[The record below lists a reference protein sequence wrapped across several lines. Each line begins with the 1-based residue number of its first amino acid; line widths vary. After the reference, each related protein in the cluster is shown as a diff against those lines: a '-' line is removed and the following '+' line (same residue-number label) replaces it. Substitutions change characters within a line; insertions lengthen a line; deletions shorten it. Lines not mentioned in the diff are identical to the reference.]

1 MKKTRTVYALLFAVL
16 LLTEIIIALFVHDN
30 FIRPY
35 IGDALVTVLICC
47 FLRVFIPKGVKVLPV
62 FVFLF
67 ASLVETAQYFDIVR
81 LLGLESN
88 TFISTVIGRTFSF
101 TDIICYGIG
110 CTAFYLAEKII
121 NKKMVTI

>member
-1 MKKTRTVYALLFAVL
+1 MKKTRTVYALFFFIL
-16 LLTEIIIALFVHDN
+16 LITEICIALFVNDS

-81 LLGLESN
+81 LLGLEGN

-101 TDIICYGIG
+101 TDIICYGVG
-110 CTAFYLAEKII
+110 CITFYLAEKII
-121 NKKMVTI
+121 NKKKVTI

>member
-1 MKKTRTVYALLFAVL
+1 MKKTRTVYALLFFIL
-16 LLTEIIIALFVHDN
+16 LITEICIALFVHDN

-35 IGDALVTVLICC
+35 IGDVLVTVLICC

-62 FVFLF
+62 FVFIF

-81 LLGLESN
+81 LLDLESN

-121 NKKMVTI
+121 NKKKVII

>member
-1 MKKTRTVYALLFAVL
+1 MKKTRTVYALFFFIL
-16 LLTEIIIALFVHDN
+16 LITEICIALFVHDN

-88 TFISTVIGRTFSF
+88 AFISTVIGRTFSF
-101 TDIICYGIG
+101 TDIICYGVG
-110 CTAFYLAEKII
+110 CITFYLAEKII
-121 NKKMVTI
+121 NKKKVTI

>member
-1 MKKTRTVYALLFAVL
+1 MKKTRTVYALFFFIL
-16 LLTEIIIALFVHDN
+16 LITEICIALFVNDS

-101 TDIICYGIG
+101 TDIICYGVG
-110 CTAFYLAEKII
+110 CITFYLAEKII
-121 NKKMVTI
+121 NKKKVTI

>member
-1 MKKTRTVYALLFAVL
+1 MKKTRTVYALFFFIL
-16 LLTEIIIALFVHDN
+16 LITEICIALFVNDS

-88 TFISTVIGRTFSF
+88 AFISTVIGRTFSF
-101 TDIICYGIG
+101 TDIICYGVG
-110 CTAFYLAEKII
+110 CITFYLAEKII

>member
-67 ASLVETAQYFDIVR
+67 ASLVETAQYFDIVK

>member
-47 FLRVFIPKGVKVLPV
+47 FLRVFIPKGLSYLPLLV
-62 FVFLF
+62 FIF
-67 ASLVETAQYFDIVR
+67 ASLVETAQYFDIVK
-81 LLGLESN
+81 LLGLEN
-88 TFISTVIGRTFSF
+88 NAIISTVIGRTFSF
-101 TDIICYGIG
+101 TDIICYGVG
-110 CTAFYLAEKII
+110 CTAFYLAEKIT
-121 NKKMVTI
+121 NKKKVTI

>member
-81 LLGLESN
+81 LLGLEGN

>member
-1 MKKTRTVYALLFAVL
+1 MKKTRTVYALFFFIL
-16 LLTEIIIALFVHDN
+16 LITEICIALFVN
-30 FIRPY
+30 ASFIRPY

-81 LLGLESN
+81 LLGLEGN

-101 TDIICYGIG
+101 TDIICYGVG
-110 CTAFYLAEKII
+110 CITFYLAEKII
-121 NKKMVTI
+121 NKKKVTI

>member
-1 MKKTRTVYALLFAVL
+1 MICNFFFILLI
-16 LLTEIIIALFVHDN
+16 TEICIALFVNDS

-81 LLGLESN
+81 LLGLEGN

-101 TDIICYGIG
+101 TDIICYGVG
-110 CTAFYLAEKII
+110 CITFYLAEKII
-121 NKKMVTI
+121 NKKKVTI

>member
-1 MKKTRTVYALLFAVL
+1 MKKTRTVYALFFFIL
-16 LLTEIIIALFVHDN
+16 LITEICIALFVNDS

-88 TFISTVIGRTFSF
+88 AFISTVIGRTFSF

-110 CTAFYLAEKII
+110 CTTFYLAEKII

>member
-1 MKKTRTVYALLFAVL
+1 MKKTRTVYALFFFIL
-16 LLTEIIIALFVHDN
+16 LITEICIALFVHDN

-81 LLGLESN
+81 LLGLEGN

-101 TDIICYGIG
+101 TDIICYGVG
-110 CTAFYLAEKII
+110 CITFYLAEKII
-121 NKKMVTI
+121 NKKKVTI

>member
-1 MKKTRTVYALLFAVL
+1 MKKTRTVYALFFFIL
-16 LLTEIIIALFVHDN
+16 LITEICIALFVNDS

-81 LLGLESN
+81 LLGLEGN

-101 TDIICYGIG
+101 TDIICYGVG

-121 NKKMVTI
+121 NKKKVTI

>member
-1 MKKTRTVYALLFAVL
+1 MKKTRTVYALLFAAL

-35 IGDALVTVLICC
+35 IGDVLVTVLICC
-47 FLRVFIPKGVKVLPV
+47 FLRVFVPKGVNALPV
-62 FVFLF
+62 FVFIF
-67 ASLVETAQYFDIVR
+67 ASLAETAQYFDIVR
-81 LLGLESN
+81 LLGLEGN

-101 TDIICYGIG
+101 TDIICYGVG

-121 NKKMVTI
+121 NKKKVII

>member
-1 MKKTRTVYALLFAVL
+1 MKKTRTVYALFFFIL
-16 LLTEIIIALFVHDN
+16 LITEICIALFVNDS

-47 FLRVFIPKGVKVLPV
+47 FLRVIVPEGVRALPLYT
-62 FVFLF
+62 FLF
-67 ASLVETAQYFDIVR
+67 AVIVETAQYFDIVR
-81 LLGLESN
+81 LLGLEGN

-101 TDIICYGIG
+101 TDIICYCVG
-110 CTAFYLAEKII
+110 CITFYLAEKII

>member
-16 LLTEIIIALFVHDN
+16 LLTEIIFALFVHDN

-47 FLRVFIPKGVKVLPV
+47 FLRVFIPKGLSYLPLLV
-62 FVFLF
+62 FIF

-81 LLGLESN
+81 LLGLEGN

-101 TDIICYGIG
+101 TDIICYGVG
-110 CTAFYLAEKII
+110 CITFYLAEKII
-121 NKKMVTI
+121 NKKKVTI